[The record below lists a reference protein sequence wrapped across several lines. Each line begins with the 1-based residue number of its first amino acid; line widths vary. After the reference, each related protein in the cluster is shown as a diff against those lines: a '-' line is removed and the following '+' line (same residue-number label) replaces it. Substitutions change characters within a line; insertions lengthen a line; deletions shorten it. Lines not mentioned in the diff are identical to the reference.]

1 MARRASRATCFVGRR
16 PGGPSQNAAGYRAAR
31 ERVVVMMHMGGGAR
45 VGYGLMRSM
54 RQDDKIKDHKLPKGI
69 VKRIAG
75 FAKPYRRSLALF
87 LVLIVIDALVGAV
100 NPLFTRAIIN
110 ELIGRKDSTVVVEL
124 AVAVAVLAVFDAG
137 LGLWERWISSRV

>member
-1 MARRASRATCFVGRR
+1 
-16 PGGPSQNAAGYRAAR
+16 
-31 ERVVVMMHMGGGAR
+31 MMHMGGGAR
-45 VGYGLMRSM
+45 VGYGLKRSM

-100 NPLFTRAIIN
+100 NPLFTLPNAVITPHAAYYSEEAI
-110 ELIGRKDSTVVVEL
+110 RTVRDFAAREVVRVL
-124 AVAVAVLAVFDAG
+124 TGQQAVSPVNAVEGFTMRQG
-137 LGLWERWISSRV
+137 